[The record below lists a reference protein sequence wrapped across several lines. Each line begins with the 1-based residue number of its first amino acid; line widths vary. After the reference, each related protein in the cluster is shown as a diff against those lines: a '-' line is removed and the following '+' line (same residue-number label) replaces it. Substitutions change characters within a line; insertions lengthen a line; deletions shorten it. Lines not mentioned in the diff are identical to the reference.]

1 MLTQSFQDLMSS
13 FTKATTGTSKL
24 NFQYCDYLNISI
36 CDITENEQSVVVNVY
51 NPIARPVSVYVRIPV
66 NSRSYNITG
75 PDGKDIEGQ
84 IVTTTLETARL
95 RKSVSAGHSMYEL
108 IFQASAPAIGYSNYF
123 IHKTS
128 ATKSRKKVFKSKV
141 RRAREAETFIEND
154 VLRLDFSP
162 DTGRLVRMS
171 RKDKDLTLDVDQ
183 QFFWYNGSQGNSE
196 SRQTS
201 GAYIF
206 RPNRTE
212 PYSLTKGNKATIEI
226 VKGPLVQEVRQTFGP
241 FVSQIIRLYQQE
253 NYAEFEYTVGPIP
266 IGDKLG
272 KEIIT
277 RFDTKIQSNGKFYTD
292 ANGRE
297 MKERIRNHRDTW
309 KLNVSEPV
317 SGNYYPV
324 NSRIFINDTKSQL
337 TILNDRSQGGSSI
350 KDGQVEVMLHRRLL
364 VDDFLGVGEALNE
377 TGVLGTGLVT
387 RGKHRVLLTTPEE
400 GNLMHRHQ
408 GELMMLQ
415 PWLRLVI

>member
-1 MLTQSFQDLMSS
+1 MSS
-13 FTKATTGTSKL
+13 FVKSTTGTSKL

-36 CDITENEQSVVVNVY
+36 CEVTENEQSVIINVY
-51 NPIARPVSVYVRIPV
+51 NPIARPVSVYVRVPV
-66 NSRSYNITG
+66 NSRSYKITG
-75 PDGKDIEGQ
+75 PDLKEVEGQ
-84 IVTTTLETARL
+84 IVTTTLETTRL
-95 RKSVSAGHSMYEL
+95 RKAFSAGHSKYEL
-108 IFQASAPAIGYSNYF
+108 IFQATAPSLGYSNYF
-123 IHKTS
+123 IQKTS
-128 ATKSRKKVFKSKV
+128 DKKSRRKIFKSKV
-141 RRAREAETFIEND
+141 RKARAADAIFIEND
-154 VLRLDFSP
+154 FLRMDFSP
-162 DTGRLVRMS
+162 DTGRLIRMS
-171 RKDKDLTLDVDQ
+171 RKDEDLFLDIDQ
-183 QFFWYNGSQGNSE
+183 QFFWYNGSQGNPE

-206 RPNRTE
+206 RPNRTD
-212 PYSLTKGNKATIEI
+212 PYPLTKGNKATIEI

-241 FVSQIIRLYQQE
+241 FVSQIIRLYQHE
-253 NYAEFEYTVGPIP
+253 AYAEFEYTVGPIP
-266 IGDKLG
+266 VGDKLG

-297 MKERIRNHRDTW
+297 IKERIRNHRDTW
-309 KLNVSEPV
+309 TLNVSEPV

-377 TGVLGTGLVT
+377 TGILGTGLIT
-387 RGKHRVLLTTPEE
+387 RGKHRVLLTSPEE
-400 GNLMHRHQ
+400 ANFMHRHQ